1 MRVSQ
6 YTGEPRDAVRVL
18 PHILSR
24 KRGDPAALERGGGAR
39 VLTPSS
45 PLFSFL
51 RRDVPPRR
59 HFVTG
64 IGVLI
69 RQGWQCRA
77 CDAPIRLSTAWYQ
90 NTIPLTDPYWER
102 SKTPLAFRKSPL
114 RAYCRT
120 CRPEGSRLR
129 RTSLT
134 KRLPT
139 VADLKPLADNLE
151 TPVANLGKHGD
162 GHSTRSPRGSPR
174 DSGPT
179 EDVV

>member
-1 MRVSQ
+1 MGGGWSPPPSLF
-6 YTGEPRDAVRVL
+6 GKGAPS
-18 PHILSR
+18 PPR
-24 KRGDPAALERGGGAR
+24 KRGYGGGQGAD
-39 VLTPSS
+39 P
-45 PLFSFL
+45 PPPPPPFSFL

-59 HFVTG
+59 HLNTG

-139 VADLKPLADNLE
+139 VADLKPPADNLE
-151 TPVANLGKHGD
+151 TPVDNLGKHGD
-162 GHSTRSPRGSPR
+162 GHSTRSLGGNPR
-174 DSGPT
+174 DLGST
-179 EDVV
+179 ENVV

>member
-1 MRVSQ
+1 MRCGSGR
-6 YTGEPRDAVRVL
+6 TPPLVL
-18 PHILSR
+18 G
-24 KRGDPAALERGGGAR
+24 KGVGGR

-45 PLFSFL
+45 PLFSRGGVSL
-51 RRDVPPRR
+51 PCYLD
-59 HFVTG
+59 TG

-69 RQGWQCRA
+69 RQGWQCRV

-114 RAYCRT
+114 RAYCCT

-139 VADLKPLADNLE
+139 VADLKKPAANLE
-151 TPVANLGKHGD
+151 IPATEEKNGD
-162 GHSTRSPRGSPR
+162 GQSTPSPPRSGRPG
-174 DSGPT
+174 DSGSA

>member
-1 MRVSQ
+1 M
-6 YTGEPRDAVRVL
+6 
-18 PHILSR
+18 
-24 KRGDPAALERGGGAR
+24 
-39 VLTPSS
+39 
-45 PLFSFL
+45 
-51 RRDVPPRR
+51 
-59 HFVTG
+59 
-64 IGVLI
+64 LI

-139 VADLKPLADNLE
+139 VADLKPPADNLE
-151 TPVANLGKHGD
+151 TPVANLGNHGD
-162 GHSTRSPRGSPR
+162 GHSTRSLGGDPR
-174 DSGPT
+174 DSGST